1 VILLAAVFAG
11 RMKYNPGIALLLS
24 LVFGGGW
31 ALLSSAD
38 LMVAGALPSARPL
51 TYTVRPPTISTD
63 IDPVT
68 GNVYLQVQRKL
79 FGRGQ
84 KLTPGK
90 LKEVRLHRAFREP
103 QTFGSLA
110 AAGLFYAL
118 LVFLFSSFL
127 RATGDIAVYL
137 RTHLVVLISI
147 TGVMLLAKALLMF
160 TTWSGMW
167 IPLVALT
174 ALFGHSVGR
183 KAACGVAVLGAVVL
197 ASLGP
202 FDLPLM
208 LVMLVQGLTA
218 GAIVRGS
225 RPNLYI
231 ALGAAFAAVA
241 GAGACLGVQLLLFG
255 RDVTPGAL
263 LRGVELGGLLRSDLA
278 GAAGSAV
285 AGGLLARV
293 ALPVVGKLLGR
304 VSRARLT
311 ALADFSNPLLQ
322 RIAADAPGTWAHST
336 NLANMAEMAAKQIGA
351 DGLLLRVGAYYHDV
365 GKCLHGDYFVENQ
378 RGENPHDNLE
388 PDRSASVIR
397 DHVTDGVKL
406 ARRAGLPEAITEFIY
421 THHGLERL
429 EYFWHRAQS
438 LAPAHVVNE
447 RDFRYRGVPPL
458 TREQGILSVCDAVE
472 AASRTLK
479 SADQI
484 EELVRQIVLAKL
496 RNGVLDNSGLSIQ
509 DLRLLTESAIE
520 FLRGSLHARVEY
532 PWQKKQAREATD
544 ETTER
549 QPPLQVAV
557 PLEKK
562 RSPNP

>member
-1 VILLAAVFAG
+1 MFAG
-11 RMKYNPGIALLLS
+11 RIKYNPGVALLLA
-24 LVFGGGW
+24 LIFGGCW
-31 ALLSSAD
+31 ALLASAD
-38 LMVAGALPSARPL
+38 LMVAGSLPSAKPL

-79 FGRGQ
+79 FARGQ
-84 KLTPGK
+84 KLTPGR
-90 LKEVRLHRAFREP
+90 LKEVRSYKVFREP

-127 RATGDIAVYL
+127 RAAGDVAVYL
-137 RTHLVVLISI
+137 RTHLVVLVSL
-147 TGVMLLAKALLMF
+147 TGVMLLGKALLVF

-183 KAACGVAVLGAVVL
+183 KAACGVAVLGAIAL

-202 FDLPLM
+202 FDLPVM
-208 LVMLVQGLTA
+208 VVMLVQGLTA
-218 GAIVRGS
+218 GAIVRDH
-225 RPNLYI
+225 RPNLHI

-241 GAGACLGVQLLLFG
+241 GAGACLGGQLLLFG
-255 RDVTPGAL
+255 RDVTLGEL
-263 LRGVELGGLLRSDLA
+263 LRGSVELGGLFRSDLA

-293 ALPVVGKLLGR
+293 ALPLVRKLLGR
-304 VSRARLT
+304 VSKARLT

-322 RIAADAPGTWAHST
+322 RLAADAPGTWAHST

-365 GKCLHGDYFVENQ
+365 GKCLHSDYFVENQ
-378 RGENPHDNLE
+378 RGENPHDHLE
-388 PDRSASVIR
+388 PERSASVIR

-438 LAPAHVVNE
+438 VAPAQVVQE

-458 TREQGILSVCDAVE
+458 SREQGILSVCDAVE

-496 RNGVLDNSGLSIQ
+496 RSGVLDNSGLSIR

-549 QPPLQVAV
+549 QPPLQVPV

-562 RSPNP
+562 RTPSS